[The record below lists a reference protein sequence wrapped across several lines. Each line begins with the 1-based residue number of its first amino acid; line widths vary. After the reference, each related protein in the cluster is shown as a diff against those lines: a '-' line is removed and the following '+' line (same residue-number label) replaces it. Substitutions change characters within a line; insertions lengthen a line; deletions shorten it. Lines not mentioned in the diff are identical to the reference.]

1 MEKVIPEIL
10 DYYDKEVVQSISQK
24 YGYSHFDALRLFVS
38 SETHHM
44 LENPKLEMQEFAP
57 GALFDMWEVEKIT
70 GDPRNSIYIREE

>member
-38 SETHHM
+38 SGTHHM

-57 GALFDMWEVEKIT
+57 GALTACLQPV
-70 GDPRNSIYIREE
+70 NIRGEG

>member
-10 DYYDKEVVQSISQK
+10 DYYDKEVEQSISQK
-24 YGYSHFDALRLFVS
+24 NGYSHFDALRLFVS

-57 GALFDMWEVEKIT
+57 GALTACLQLVNMRGE
-70 GDPRNSIYIREE
+70 G

>member
-10 DYYDKEVVQSISQK
+10 DYYDKEVEQSISQK
-24 YGYSHFDALRLFVS
+24 NGYSHFDALRLFVL

-57 GALFDMWEVEKIT
+57 GALTACLQPV
-70 GDPRNSIYIREE
+70 NIRGEG